1 MDESSTQFQPFK
13 TKFFPAPPTP
23 AYKWLIV
30 GMLWWIS
37 FFNYADRQAIFS
49 VFPLL
54 RSEMNLSDMEL
65 GMLGSS
71 FAWVYGLCAPC
82 AGLVVDR
89 VRRKTAIL
97 GGLHAWSLIC
107 MATALSQKFRHLV
120 FFRAAE
126 GIGETFYYPAS
137 MSMLSDYHGTGTRS
151 TALGFHQ
158 TSVYAGTIGGGYLAG
173 LFGERYGWR
182 WPFVVFGGLGIV
194 LGLVLHRFLREP
206 RRGAAD
212 QAEHLEPKLRSP
224 EDRLPVLDTLRLIW
238 SKPTVWFLMLAFMC
252 AMFVNMVL
260 LAWMPDFLYRRFDLS
275 LAKAGWSATFYAQV
289 ASMLGAALG
298 GVLADLLRRSIL
310 CGRSLVQA
318 LAMLAAAPCVYACA
332 QAATLGETV
341 LLLSAWGLCKGVYD
355 ANIFAAVYEVI
366 PPAARGTTA
375 GFMNMLG
382 WLGGGASAPLIIGY
396 LAQQHGLAFA
406 VSASALVY
414 VLSGICL
421 LLAGLVFLRRD
432 LGPGKQ

>member
-1 MDESSTQFQPFK
+1 MDKPPTQFQPFK
-13 TKFFPAPPTP
+13 PSFLPAAPGP

-30 GMLWWIS
+30 AMLWWIS

-54 RSEMNLSDMEL
+54 RAEMNLSDIEL

-71 FAWVYGLCAPC
+71 FAWVYGLCALC

-107 MATALSQKFRHLV
+107 TATALSQKFRHLV

-137 MSMLSDYHGTGTRS
+137 MSMLSDYHGNRTRS

-173 LFGERYGWR
+173 LLGERYGWR
-182 WPFVVFGGLGIV
+182 WSFVVFGGLGIV

-212 QAEHLEPKLRSP
+212 QAESLELKPQSQ
-224 EDRLPVLDTLRLIW
+224 ETRLPVLDTLRIVW

-260 LAWMPDFLYRRFDLS
+260 LAWMPDFLHRRFNLG
-275 LAKAGWSATFYAQV
+275 LAEAAFNATFYAQV
-289 ASMLGAALG
+289 ASMLGAPLG
-298 GVLADLLRRSIL
+298 GLLADWLRRWIL

-318 LAMLAAAPCVYACA
+318 LAVLTAAPCVFACGRA
-332 QAATLGETV
+332 ETLSETILV
-341 LLLSAWGLCKGVYD
+341 LSAWGLCKGIYD

-382 WLGGGASAPLIIGY
+382 WLGGGASAPLFIGY
-396 LAQQHGLAFA
+396 LSQQRGLAFA

-414 VLSGICL
+414 VQSGICL
-421 LLAGLVFLRRD
+421 LVAGLAFLRRVI
-432 LGPGKQ
+432 GRWKQ